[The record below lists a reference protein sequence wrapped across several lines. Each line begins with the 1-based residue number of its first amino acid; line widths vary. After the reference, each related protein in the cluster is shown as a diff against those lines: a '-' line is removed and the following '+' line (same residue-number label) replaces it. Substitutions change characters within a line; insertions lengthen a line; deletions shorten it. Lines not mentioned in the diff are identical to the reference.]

1 MKYARKLFLALPC
14 AVLGLVCSFAHA
26 QQPQPAASGA
36 QRPATKSLIVGVVDL
51 RSVLQG
57 HPLIAEEI
65 PALGVELQK
74 EQQLLAAAREDADA
88 QVAKIQKE
96 FNLAYGTPEFEDKI
110 SDVRKKLSDAE
121 FKTREL
127 QQKLVVQRTQ
137 LLFKA
142 YEDLQKAISMVAQK
156 NGIIIVHS
164 KVKIAV
170 PEDSAVSKEAVKL
183 EEADQNTIVWN
194 RPECDITE
202 QVKEQLEA
210 IAGKATATA
219 TASAANPLDN
229 LGSQAI
235 NARNNN
241 AGGSLSAAANA
252 PATAPKRT
260 ANAPAAQQRR

>member
-14 AVLGLVCSFAHA
+14 AALVLVSSFAQA
-26 QQPQPAASGA
+26 QQAKPASSAAPQA
-36 QRPATKSLIVGVVDL
+36 RTATKSLIVGVVDL

-57 HPLIAEEI
+57 HPLIAEQI
-65 PALGVELQK
+65 PALGLELQK
-74 EQQLLAAAREDADA
+74 EQQALALAREEADT
-88 QVAKIQKE
+88 QVAKLQKE
-96 FNLAYGTPEFEDKI
+96 FNLAYGTPEFEDKV

-142 YEDLQKAISMVAQK
+142 YEDLQKAITMVAQK

-210 IAGKATATA
+210 IAGKATAAA
-219 TASAANPLDN
+219 TASNPLDN
-229 LGSQAI
+229 LGSQAL
-235 NARNNN
+235 NARNNTG
-241 AGGSLSAAANA
+241 ALSSAAS
-252 PATAPKRT
+252 APKRT
-260 ANAPAAQQRR
+260 ANAPATQQRR